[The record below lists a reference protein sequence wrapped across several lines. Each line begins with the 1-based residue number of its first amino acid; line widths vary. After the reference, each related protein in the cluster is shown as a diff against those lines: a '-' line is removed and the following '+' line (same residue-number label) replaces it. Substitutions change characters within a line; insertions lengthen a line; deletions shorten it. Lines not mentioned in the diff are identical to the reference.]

1 MTRRASNIL
10 SEHDLR
16 KQDEQDTGHAA
27 LVGTK
32 GTNYSRSYSAWLE
45 DRLRFWWPEL
55 SAMMHREQKREMA
68 ERKRL
73 KMQTTI
79 WGESA

>member
-1 MTRRASNIL
+1 MAKRASNIL

-16 KQDEQDTGHAA
+16 KQYEQDTGNAA

-32 GTNYSRSYSAWLE
+32 GTNYSRSYSAWME

-55 SAMMHREQKREMA
+55 SAMRAKELKREMA

-79 WGESA
+79 WGG